1 MQQQEKIAEF
11 LQTLRKAK
19 GYTQQDV
26 ADYLGV
32 SNKTV
37 SKWETGQVLP
47 DILTIKALAELYDI
61 SVDELLEG
69 QKAKKDRPIKTEARD
84 NLIINNLNKKINIF
98 FLVSLIPFSIGLVI
112 SIILDFTGYN
122 LIGFALSI
130 FFILLTIIIYLL
142 PNFLFN
148 KEEIILV
155 KENYKNG
162 WYKIGPCLISFFI
175 FGLTT
180 LSIHNYFIVFA
191 IIIDIALGFLL
202 YLITKKYLTT
212 SLFKTL
218 KLNMLLI
225 SAALGLF
232 TIFFI
237 LLLGFGIS
245 NGQYETLIII
255 SYLIIYLIALFIG
268 IITKGKN
275 IIPSLLNII
284 ITILVIIGISSVA
297 YYTYYVHYI
306 VINIIL
312 IIAYFV
318 FMIIE
323 CHNLEIVKKTIVK
336 LSIAFNIIPLI
347 LLFVILILSSV
358 LPNNGNSLDTIEIVL
373 IVILGVVGIIT
384 IFIPWVKFIL
394 PNIFSLIGTI
404 YISGV
409 IYVNYQNNNEVLNYN
424 LIDLT
429 NIFIVINIVLLFI
442 NILAL
447 IGYIIIKYKTK
458 QKALN

>member
-61 SVDELLEG
+61 SVDELLGG

-306 VINIIL
+306 VINSIL

-384 IFIPWVKFIL
+384 IFIPWIKFIL

-409 IYVNYQNNNEVLNYN
+409 IYVNYHNNNEVLNYN

>member
-1 MQQQEKIAEF
+1 
-11 LQTLRKAK
+11 
-19 GYTQQDV
+19 
-26 ADYLGV
+26 
-32 SNKTV
+32 
-37 SKWETGQVLP
+37 
-47 DILTIKALAELYDI
+47 
-61 SVDELLEG
+61 
-69 QKAKKDRPIKTEARD
+69 
-84 NLIINNLNKKINIF
+84 
-98 FLVSLIPFSIGLVI
+98 
-112 SIILDFTGYN
+112 
-122 LIGFALSI
+122 
-130 FFILLTIIIYLL
+130 
-142 PNFLFN
+142 
-148 KEEIILV
+148 
-155 KENYKNG
+155 
-162 WYKIGPCLISFFI
+162 
-175 FGLTT
+175 
-180 LSIHNYFIVFA
+180 
-191 IIIDIALGFLL
+191 
-202 YLITKKYLTT
+202 
-212 SLFKTL
+212 
-218 KLNMLLI
+218 MLLI

-232 TIFFI
+232 TIFII

-255 SYLIIYLIALFIG
+255 SYLTIYLIALFIG

-323 CHNLEIVKKTIVK
+323 CHNLEIVKKAIVK

-358 LPNNGNSLDTIEIVL
+358 LPNNCNSLDTIEIVL
-373 IVILGVVGIIT
+373 IVILDVVGIIT

-409 IYVNYQNNNEVLNYN
+409 IYVNYHNNNEVLNYN

-447 IGYIIIKYKTK
+447 ISYIIIKYKTK